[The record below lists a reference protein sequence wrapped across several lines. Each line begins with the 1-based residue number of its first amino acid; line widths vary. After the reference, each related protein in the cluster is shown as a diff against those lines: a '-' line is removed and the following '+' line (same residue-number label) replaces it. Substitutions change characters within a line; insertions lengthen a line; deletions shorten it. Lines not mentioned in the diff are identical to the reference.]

1 MNDMNSNAEQT
12 NDKLYILLNLFKK
25 LPEALQEQMLKGIIS
40 TAQESENT
48 SQ

>member
-1 MNDMNSNAEQT
+1 MNDKNINAKQT
-12 NDKLYILLNLFKK
+12 NDKLYILLNLFKE
-25 LPEALQEQMLKGIIS
+25 LPEALQEQMLKEIIS